1 MINLQKSPEHLR
13 NGFKDPKRLS
23 AIHEI
28 PCALAFYLG
37 QTQTSRTTAHHK
49 IGMGIGKKAS
59 DLLTMSL
66 SEEFHQT
73 GPHAIHHIG
82 VPAFEKKFNV
92 TQNELIEI
100 TDKLLEKL
108 N

>member
-1 MINLQKSPEHLR
+1 MFQKAPENLR
-13 NGFKDPKRLS
+13 NGFKDKQRMS
-23 AIHEI
+23 DIHQI
-28 PCALAFYLG
+28 PCALSIYLG
-37 QTQTSRTTAHHK
+37 IEQTSRTTAHHL
-49 IGMGIGKKAS
+49 IGKGMGKKAS
-59 DLLTMSL
+59 DTLTMSL

-92 TQNELIEI
+92 TQDELIEI
-100 TDKLLEKL
+100 TDKLLESI